1 MKSLKEISR
10 ELTIKYGVGPRGVI
24 PENLREELER
34 IESDIQRTMTG
45 RFHLHRNAWVME
57 DIEIFWERRRQDRT
71 NGGDWSQWR
80 FLNHVTGTSAVIRA
94 DESVAVSPLIA
105 DVFQL
110 EPLTSISVSFDIDFQ
125 DTTVTF
131 RGTYVPD
138 SKGAPVTEFVTTFS
152 FRESN
157 GSLETVTEVTRSDYL
172 YYVFKEVYNRTES
185 FSPHFCSTCGF
196 PWS

>member
-1 MKSLKEISR
+1 
-10 ELTIKYGVGPRGVI
+10 
-24 PENLREELER
+24 
-34 IESDIQRTMTG
+34 
-45 RFHLHRNAWVME
+45 ME

-71 NGGDWSQWR
+71 NRGDWSQWR

-94 DESVAVSPLIA
+94 DESVAVPPLIA

-110 EPLTSISVSFDIDFQ
+110 EPLTSISVSFDIDLQ

-172 YYVFKEVYNRTES
+172 YYVFEEVYNRTES

-196 PWS
+196 PWSWITTKGVLNMYLIQLNKIIDNHNVVSFFKTSTHFI